1 MESLMKL
8 LEIMSL
14 LRDPETGCPWDR
26 EQDFNSIAPYTLE
39 EAYEVVD
46 AIDRNDKEHLCSEL
60 GDLLFQVVFHAQMA
74 SEMDW
79 FGFDDVVE
87 SINHKLIERHP
98 HVFGDEK
105 ITNAREQSQKW
116 EAGKLQKRRQ
126 EDASTA
132 LLANINLNLP
142 ALARALK
149 LQKRAATVGF
159 DWRDIHG
166 VETKLVEEIQELLAA
181 ISGGGNKTKIEEE
194 MGDLLFSC
202 VNLARHLGVDAE
214 SALRK
219 TNIKFEKRFF
229 YIEQEL
235 ARQNKSLEQAS
246 LEEMEKL
253 WQEAKKSAV
262 S

>member
-14 LRDPETGCPWDR
+14 LRNPETGCPWDR
-26 EQDFNSIAPYTLE
+26 EQDFSTIAPYTLE

-46 AIDRNDKEHLCSEL
+46 AIDRNDREHLCSEL

-74 SEMDW
+74 REKGW
-79 FGFDDVVE
+79 FDFSDVVE
-87 SINHKLIERHP
+87 TINRKLVERHP

-116 EAGKLQKRRQ
+116 ETGKLQKRRQ
-126 EDASTA
+126 ENVSSAV
-132 LLANINLNLP
+132 LANISLNLP
-142 ALARALK
+142 ALVRARK
-149 LQKRAATVGF
+149 LQLRAATVGF
-159 DWRDIHG
+159 DWCDIQG
-166 VETKLVEEIQELLAA
+166 VETKLAEEIQELLAA
-181 ISGGGNKTKIEEE
+181 ISGEGNRANIEEE
-194 MGDLLFSC
+194 TGDLLFSC
-202 VNLARHLGVDAE
+202 VNLARHLGIDAE

-235 ARQNKSLEQAS
+235 ARQNKSPEQAS

-253 WQEAKKSAV
+253 WQEAKNSMPG
-262 S
+262 